1 MLNEERL
8 PSDYFP
14 WRKKKLQEECSLW
27 LPSCAAVAENWSC
40 LKMIFFIFLSWLMKR
55 DFAGREELPSI
66 LCFIFFKLERW
77 QKAAGAPWCQEWFW
91 QTLPPH
97 QGGRKS
103 CYIFLDKP
111 GSNLLRNRET
121 GELGKIFLPFLSFF
135 TLFLLDF
142 LLFFWIS
149 CRL

>member
-1 MLNEERL
+1 
-8 PSDYFP
+8 
-14 WRKKKLQEECSLW
+14 
-27 LPSCAAVAENWSC
+27 
-40 LKMIFFIFLSWLMKR
+40 MKR

-103 CYIFLDKP
+103 CFIFLDKP

-142 LLFFWIS
+142 LLFFGFLAGYRTGELFLLLEGGKEMAEQWEM
-149 CRL
+149 LL